1 MVKKH
6 IHRKGC
12 VFAFSQMNLPQKFTI
27 LKMKAFEMIKEC
39 DMHGCLKKDSV
50 LNFVKEVDF
59 KMEISKLLNL

>member
-1 MVKKH
+1 
-6 IHRKGC
+6 
-12 VFAFSQMNLPQKFTI
+12 MNLPQKFTI

-39 DMHGCLKKDSV
+39 GMHGCLKNDSV